1 MSSNY
6 LISQELTRFTA
17 LRRQII
23 DAIPDIDETTL
34 ADTLEGAT
42 NLHEAIGALVRSA
55 IDDEDLVSAL
65 KVRLEAYKQRA
76 ERLGQRVKAK
86 RDVARTA
93 MEEAGIDKILEADF
107 TLSLRNAPPSVV
119 ITDEDAIPEWF
130 WIPQSPKLDKRALL
144 DALKA
149 GTAVT
154 GAELSNGARS
164 LSVRT
169 K

>member
-1 MSSNY
+1 MSDIMSSNS

-76 ERLGQRVKAK
+76 E
-86 RDVARTA
+86 
-93 MEEAGIDKILEADF
+93 
-107 TLSLRNAPPSVV
+107 
-119 ITDEDAIPEWF
+119 
-130 WIPQSPKLDKRALL
+130 
-144 DALKA
+144 
-149 GTAVT
+149 
-154 GAELSNGARS
+154 
-164 LSVRT
+164 
-169 K
+169 

>member
-1 MSSNY
+1 M
-6 LISQELTRFTA
+6 
-17 LRRQII
+17 
-23 DAIPDIDETTL
+23 
-34 ADTLEGAT
+34 
-42 NLHEAIGALVRSA
+42 
-55 IDDEDLVSAL
+55 

-86 RDVARTA
+86 RDVARSA
-93 MEEAGIDKILEADF
+93 MEEAGIDSILEADF
-107 TLSLRNAPPSVV
+107 TLSLRNAAPSVV

-144 DALKA
+144 DAPKA

-154 GAELSNGARS
+154 GAELSNGESS